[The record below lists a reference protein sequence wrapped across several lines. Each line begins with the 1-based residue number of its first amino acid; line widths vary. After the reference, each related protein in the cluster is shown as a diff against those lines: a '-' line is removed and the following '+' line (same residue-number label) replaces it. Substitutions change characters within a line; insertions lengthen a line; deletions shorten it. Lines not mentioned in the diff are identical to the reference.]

1 MHLIRKNLLGQ
12 QLFPRFCQTDLDHA
26 DACAHA
32 SKIPRQ
38 THAQDTSGLRH
49 FVLTEKR
56 CLSCSIY
63 NPVSVRGVERET
75 RPSAS
80 TVTFSHPENM
90 SDSST
95 PDVGPVE
102 AGVRKLSEL
111 RVIDLKA
118 ELKRRNLDISG
129 NKSLLSERLKKAIEE
144 EGGNPDEIIV
154 HLEITP
160 KKTPRRTPKGKRQD
174 EPDDCTLEEDSVD
187 GQEDPD
193 AIPENLHEM
202 DIMDMNVL
210 DEADMGNGGGPDG
223 DEYDEEVLDTLSY
236 EENTGNLREDDA
248 NDHDVEDVCDVVMS
262 KSGVEEEM
270 EPNDANVDE
279 NEEAPCQQED
289 DDGEHGC
296 EDTKSE
302 KESEKVAGS
311 CISEPLKEDTTEE
324 PTEDEKSSVWDSHKE
339 EDNVQDLA
347 NTEEAANLEAESSAC
362 EMDVDASTQSEI
374 ESTSK
379 DQENIQ
385 DNLVDTESTS
395 AQAAKASETDLCDIE
410 SAVDSERASKGEA
423 VEECKKTEPA
433 ESSEVKESSVE
444 GDDQKKSSDED
455 TSSKP
460 DSKDDKGGA
469 AASGRNL
476 WVSGLSST
484 TRATDLKNLF
494 SKYGKVVGAK
504 VVTNARSPGAR
515 CYGFVTMCSTEE
527 ATKCIS
533 HLHRTELHGRMISVE
548 RAKNEPA
555 GKKPADK
562 SDTKNSGSDRRHSS
576 DSKTEK
582 SENKEEKPESS
593 DGKEPG
599 GERTVVMDKSKG
611 EPVISVK
618 TKSKERST
626 KSRDRKS
633 SSKERKDILSFDQI
647 KEQRERERQRQRERE
662 IREVERRR
670 HSGERDRD
678 SRSERER
685 IRLFREREEKERLM
699 RKRNWLEVEK
709 QRLNAD
715 RMEREFLER
724 ERLRIEYER
733 RREQERIHRERE
745 ELRRQQDQLRFEQD
759 RRPLKR
765 PYDMDGRKDDWQMKR
780 MTMDDR
786 YGRSD
791 LGRQDRY
798 QDFDHRDRSRYQDDM
813 MMDRRDNRGG
823 MQGDRDNQHF
833 SDRDRHGRDNRDN
846 WGGSFDKRGMNPS
859 RPVPGGRDN
868 RDWEPGRKMDGDRNW
883 QGADRGVPGQG
894 HMARG
899 GMASR
904 GGYIQTGTSQSLS
917 GALNR
922 PNQMMQGS
930 GMQGGGAFGRRY

>member
-1 MHLIRKNLLGQ
+1 
-12 QLFPRFCQTDLDHA
+12 
-26 DACAHA
+26 
-32 SKIPRQ
+32 
-38 THAQDTSGLRH
+38 
-49 FVLTEKR
+49 
-56 CLSCSIY
+56 
-63 NPVSVRGVERET
+63 
-75 RPSAS
+75 
-80 TVTFSHPENM
+80 M

-95 PDVGPVE
+95 ADVGPVE
-102 AGVRKLSEL
+102 SGVRKLSEL

-174 EPDDCTLEEDSVD
+174 EPDEPEDCTLEEDSVD

-210 DEADMGNGGGPDG
+210 DEADMGNGGGPEG
-223 DEYDEEVLDTLSY
+223 DEYDEEVLDTLSN
-236 EENTGNLREDDA
+236 EENTANLRDDDA
-248 NDHDVEDVCDVVMS
+248 NNHDADEDVADVATS
-262 KSGVEEEM
+262 KSEEM
-270 EPNDANVDE
+270 EANDADVNE
-279 NEEAPCQQED
+279 NQEAPCQQE

-296 EDTKSE
+296 EDTNSE

-347 NTEEAANLEAESSAC
+347 NAEDATNLEADSSAC
-362 EMDVDASTQSEI
+362 EMDVDASKQSEI

-395 AQAAKASETDLCDIE
+395 AQAANASETDLHDIE

-433 ESSEVKESSVE
+433 SEESSEVKESSVE
-444 GDDQKKSSDED
+444 GDDQKKSGDED
-455 TSSKP
+455 SSSKP
-460 DSKDDKGGA
+460 DSKDDKGSA

-562 SDTKNSGSDRRHSS
+562 SDAKKSGSDRRHSS

-582 SENKEEKPESS
+582 SENKDEKSEIS
-593 DGKEPG
+593 DGKEQG

-633 SSKERKDILSFDQI
+633 SSKESKDILSFDQI

-670 HSGERDRD
+670 HSGERD

-745 ELRRQQDQLRFEQD
+745 ELRRQQEQLRFEQD
-759 RRPLKR
+759 RRTLKR

-791 LGRQDRY
+791 FGRQDRY

-823 MQGDRDNQHF
+823 MPGDRDNQHF
-833 SDRDRHGRDNRDN
+833 SDRDKHGRDNRDN
-846 WGGSFDKRGMNPS
+846 WGAGYDKRGINPS

-894 HMARG
+894 HIARG

-904 GGYIQTGTSQSLS
+904 GGYMQTGTTQSIS

-922 PNQMMQGS
+922 PNQMMQGG
-930 GMQGGGAFGRRY
+930 GMQAGGAFGRRY

>member
-1 MHLIRKNLLGQ
+1 
-12 QLFPRFCQTDLDHA
+12 
-26 DACAHA
+26 
-32 SKIPRQ
+32 
-38 THAQDTSGLRH
+38 
-49 FVLTEKR
+49 
-56 CLSCSIY
+56 
-63 NPVSVRGVERET
+63 
-75 RPSAS
+75 
-80 TVTFSHPENM
+80 M

-95 PDVGPVE
+95 ADVGPVE

-118 ELKRRNLDISG
+118 ELKRRNLDVSG

-144 EGGNPDEIIV
+144 EGGNPDEIVV

-160 KKTPRRTPKGKRQD
+160 KKTPRRTPKGKSKD
-174 EPDDCTLEEDSVD
+174 EPDEPEDCTLEDDSVD
-187 GQEDPD
+187 GQDDPD
-193 AIPENLHEM
+193 AIPDNLHEM

-210 DEADMGNGGGPDG
+210 DEADMGNGDGPDG
-223 DEYDEEVLDTLSY
+223 DEYDEEVQDTLSND
-236 EENTGNLREDDA
+236 ENTGSLREDAA
-248 NDHDVEDVCDVVMS
+248 NNHDVEDADDAVMS
-262 KSGVEEEM
+262 KSEVEEEIKA
-270 EPNDANVDE
+270 NDADMDE
-279 NEEAPCQQED
+279 NQEAPCQE

-311 CISEPLKEDTTEE
+311 CISEPLKEDFTEE
-324 PTEDEKSSVWDSHKE
+324 PTEDEKSSVWDFHKE
-339 EDNVQDLA
+339 EDNVHDLA

-362 EMDVDASTQSEI
+362 EVDVDASKQSEVD
-374 ESTSK
+374 STSK
-379 DQENIQ
+379 DQENVQ
-385 DNLVDTESTS
+385 DNLVDSESTS
-395 AQAAKASETDLCDIE
+395 TQAANASETCLRDIE
-410 SAVDSERASKGEA
+410 SAVDSEMASKGEA
-423 VEECKKTEPA
+423 DEECKKTEPA
-433 ESSEVKESSVE
+433 ESSEVKESSVQGG
-444 GDDQKKSSDED
+444 GDDQKKSGDED
-455 TSSKP
+455 TSTKP
-460 DSKDDKGGA
+460 ESKDDKGSA
-469 AASGRNL
+469 AASGKNL

-562 SDTKNSGSDRRHSS
+562 NETKKSGSERRHSS

-582 SENKEEKPESS
+582 SENKDEKTESS
-593 DGKEPG
+593 DGKEQG

-633 SSKERKDILSFDQI
+633 SSKDRKDILSFDQI

-685 IRLFREREEKERLM
+685 IRLFREREERERLM

-709 QRLNAD
+709 QRLDAD
-715 RMEREFLER
+715 RREREFLER

-759 RRPLKR
+759 RRPIKR

-791 LGRQDRY
+791 FGRQDRY

-823 MQGDRDNQHF
+823 LSGDRDNQHF
-833 SDRDRHGRDNRDN
+833 SDRDRHGRDSRDN
-846 WGGSFDKRGMNPS
+846 WGGGFDKRGMNPM
-859 RPVPGGRDN
+859 RPVPGSRDN

-904 GGYIQTGTSQSLS
+904 GGYMQTGTSQSLS

-930 GMQGGGAFGRRY
+930 GIQGGGAFGRRY

>member
-1 MHLIRKNLLGQ
+1 
-12 QLFPRFCQTDLDHA
+12 
-26 DACAHA
+26 
-32 SKIPRQ
+32 
-38 THAQDTSGLRH
+38 
-49 FVLTEKR
+49 
-56 CLSCSIY
+56 
-63 NPVSVRGVERET
+63 
-75 RPSAS
+75 
-80 TVTFSHPENM
+80 M
-90 SDSST
+90 SESST
-95 PDVGPVE
+95 PDMGPVE

-144 EGGNPDEIIV
+144 EGGNPDEITV

-174 EPDDCTLEEDSVD
+174 EPDDCNLEEDSVD

-193 AIPENLHEM
+193 AFPENIHEM

-210 DEADMGNGGGPDG
+210 DEADMGNGDGPDG
-223 DEYDEEVLDTLSY
+223 DEYDEEVLDTLSH
-236 EENTGNLREDDA
+236 EANTGSLREDDA
-248 NDHDVEDVCDVVMS
+248 NDHDVEDVCGVFMS
-262 KSGVEEEM
+262 KSDEM
-270 EPNDANVDE
+270 DLNDANVNE
-279 NEEAPCQQED
+279 NQEASCQE

-296 EDTKSE
+296 KDTKSE
-302 KESEKVAGS
+302 KEIEKVAGS

-324 PTEDEKSSVWDSHKE
+324 RTEDEKSSVWDSHKE
-339 EDNVQDLA
+339 EDNVQDLT
-347 NTEEAANLEAESSAC
+347 NTEEATNLEAESSAC
-362 EMDVDASTQSEI
+362 EKDIDESKQSEI
-374 ESTSK
+374 ESISK

-395 AQAAKASETDLCDIE
+395 AKAANANETDLCDIE

-455 TSSKP
+455 ASSKP
-460 DSKDDKGGA
+460 DSKDDKGSA

-562 SDTKNSGSDRRHSS
+562 SDTKKTGSDRRHSS

-611 EPVISVK
+611 EPVISLK

-633 SSKERKDILSFDQI
+633 SSKDRKDILSFDQI
-647 KEQRERERQRQRERE
+647 KEQRERERQRQRDRE

-724 ERLRIEYER
+724 ERLRIEFER

-759 RRPLKR
+759 RRSLKR
-765 PYDMDGRKDDWQMKR
+765 PFDMDGRKDDWQMKR
-780 MTMDDR
+780 MNMDDR
-786 YGRSD
+786 CGRSD

-798 QDFDHRDRSRYQDDM
+798 QDFDHRDRSRFPDDM
-813 MMDRRDNRGG
+813 MMDRRVNRGG
-823 MQGDRDNQHF
+823 MHGDRINQHF

-846 WGGSFDKRGMNPS
+846 WAGSFDKRGMNPS

-883 QGADRGVPGQG
+883 QGADRGVPGQS
-894 HMARG
+894 HIARG

-917 GALNR
+917 GTLNR

>member
-1 MHLIRKNLLGQ
+1 
-12 QLFPRFCQTDLDHA
+12 
-26 DACAHA
+26 
-32 SKIPRQ
+32 
-38 THAQDTSGLRH
+38 
-49 FVLTEKR
+49 
-56 CLSCSIY
+56 
-63 NPVSVRGVERET
+63 
-75 RPSAS
+75 
-80 TVTFSHPENM
+80 M

-95 PDVGPVE
+95 ADMGPVE

-174 EPDDCTLEEDSVD
+174 EPDEPEDYTLEEDSVD

-210 DEADMGNGGGPDG
+210 DEADMGNGGGPEG
-223 DEYDEEVLDTLSY
+223 DEYDEEVLDTLS
-236 EENTGNLREDDA
+236 NEDDA
-248 NDHDVEDVCDVVMS
+248 ANLMEDDAEDVTDVITS
-262 KSGVEEEM
+262 KSDLEEEM
-270 EPNDANVDE
+270 EANDADVNE
-279 NEEAPCQQED
+279 NQEAPCQQQE

-296 EDTKSE
+296 EDSNSE

-347 NTEEAANLEAESSAC
+347 NAEEAADLEAESSAC
-362 EMDVDASTQSEI
+362 EMDVDASKQSEI

-379 DQENIQ
+379 EQENIP
-385 DNLVDTESTS
+385 DNLVDAESTS
-395 AQAAKASETDLCDIE
+395 AQAANASETDLRDIE

-423 VEECKKTEPA
+423 VEECEKTEPA

-444 GDDQKKSSDED
+444 GDDQKKSGDED
-455 TSSKP
+455 SSSKP
-460 DSKDDKGGA
+460 DSKDDKGSA

-555 GKKPADK
+555 GKKPAEK
-562 SDTKNSGSDRRHSS
+562 SDTKKAGSDRRQSS

-582 SENKEEKPESS
+582 SENKDEKPENA
-593 DGKEPG
+593 DGKEQG

-715 RMEREFLER
+715 RLEREFLER

-745 ELRRQQDQLRFEQD
+745 ELRRQQEQLRFEQD
-759 RRPLKR
+759 RRSLKR

-780 MTMDDR
+780 MAMDDR
-786 YGRSD
+786 Y
-791 LGRQDRY
+791 GRQDRY
-798 QDFDHRDRSRYQDDM
+798 QDFDHRDRGRYQDDM
-813 MMDRRDNRGG
+813 MMDRRGG

-846 WGGSFDKRGMNPS
+846 WGGGYDKRGMNPS
-859 RPVPGGRDN
+859 RPVPGG
-868 RDWEPGRKMDGDRNW
+868 
-883 QGADRGVPGQG
+883 
-894 HMARG
+894 
-899 GMASR
+899 
-904 GGYIQTGTSQSLS
+904 
-917 GALNR
+917 
-922 PNQMMQGS
+922 
-930 GMQGGGAFGRRY
+930 

>member
-1 MHLIRKNLLGQ
+1 
-12 QLFPRFCQTDLDHA
+12 
-26 DACAHA
+26 
-32 SKIPRQ
+32 
-38 THAQDTSGLRH
+38 
-49 FVLTEKR
+49 
-56 CLSCSIY
+56 
-63 NPVSVRGVERET
+63 
-75 RPSAS
+75 
-80 TVTFSHPENM
+80 M

-95 PDVGPVE
+95 ADVGPVE

-129 NKSLLSERLKKAIEE
+129 NKSLLSERLKKVIEE

-160 KKTPRRTPKGKRQD
+160 KKTPRRTPKGKRPD
-174 EPDDCTLEEDSVD
+174 EPDEPEDCTLEEDSVD
-187 GQEDPD
+187 GQEDLD

-223 DEYDEEVLDTLSY
+223 DEYDEEVLDTLSN
-236 EENTGNLREDDA
+236 EENTDNLREDDT
-248 NDHDVEDVCDVVMS
+248 NDSDVEDVCGDVMS
-262 KSGVEEEM
+262 KSGEEEM
-270 EPNDANVDE
+270 EPNDADVDE
-279 NEEAPCQQED
+279 NQEAPCQQG

-311 CISEPLKEDTTEE
+311 CISEPLKEDATEE

-347 NTEEAANLEAESSAC
+347 NTEEATNLEAESSAC
-362 EMDVDASTQSEI
+362 EMDVDASKQSEI

-385 DNLVDTESTS
+385 DNLGDTESTS
-395 AQAAKASETDLCDIE
+395 AQATNASETDLCDIE

-460 DSKDDKGGA
+460 DSKDDKGSA

-562 SDTKNSGSDRRHSS
+562 SDTKKSGSDRRHSS

-582 SENKEEKPESS
+582 SENKEEKSENS

-699 RKRNWLEVEK
+699 KKRNWLEVEK
-709 QRLNAD
+709 QRLNSD

-724 ERLRIEYER
+724 ERLRIEFER

-745 ELRRQQDQLRFEQD
+745 ELKRQQEQLHFEQD

-780 MTMDDR
+780 MNMDDR

-798 QDFDHRDRSRYQDDM
+798 QDFDHRDRSRSQDDM

-833 SDRDRHGRDNRDN
+833 SNRERHGRDNRVN

-904 GGYIQTGTSQSLS
+904 GGYIQTGPSQSLS

-922 PNQMMQGS
+922 PNQVMQGS

>member
-1 MHLIRKNLLGQ
+1 
-12 QLFPRFCQTDLDHA
+12 
-26 DACAHA
+26 
-32 SKIPRQ
+32 
-38 THAQDTSGLRH
+38 
-49 FVLTEKR
+49 
-56 CLSCSIY
+56 
-63 NPVSVRGVERET
+63 
-75 RPSAS
+75 
-80 TVTFSHPENM
+80 M

-95 PDVGPVE
+95 ADVGPVE

-160 KKTPRRTPKGKRQD
+160 KKTPRRTPKGKRPD
-174 EPDDCTLEEDSVD
+174 EPDELEDCTLEEDSVD

-210 DEADMGNGGGPDG
+210 DEADMGNGCGPEG
-223 DEYDEEVLDTLSY
+223 DEYDEEVLDTILN
-236 EENTGNLREDDA
+236 EENTANLREDDA
-248 NDHDVEDVCDVVMS
+248 NNHDAEDVTDVVTS
-262 KSGVEEEM
+262 KFEVEEEM
-270 EPNDANVDE
+270 EANDVDVNE
-279 NEEAPCQQED
+279 NQEAPCQQE

-296 EDTKSE
+296 EDTKSV

-311 CISEPLKEDTTEE
+311 CISEPLKEDTNEE

-339 EDNVQDLA
+339 EDNVQELA
-347 NTEEAANLEAESSAC
+347 NSEEAANLEADSSAC
-362 EMDVDASTQSEI
+362 EMDVDASKQSEI

-385 DNLVDTESTS
+385 DNLGDTESTS
-395 AQAAKASETDLCDIE
+395 AQAANASETDLHDIE

-444 GDDQKKSSDED
+444 GDDQKKSGDED
-455 TSSKP
+455 SSSKP
-460 DSKDDKGGA
+460 DSKDDKGSA
-469 AASGRNL
+469 AAGRNL

-562 SDTKNSGSDRRHSS
+562 SDTKKSGSDRRHSS

-582 SENKEEKPESS
+582 SENKDEKSEIS
-593 DGKEPG
+593 DGKEQG

-678 SRSERER
+678 SRTERER

-745 ELRRQQDQLRFEQD
+745 ELKRQQEQLRFEQD
-759 RRPLKR
+759 RRSLKR

-786 YGRSD
+786 GGRSD
-791 LGRQDRY
+791 FGRQDRY

-813 MMDRRDNRGG
+813 MIDRRDNRGG
-823 MQGDRDNQHF
+823 MQGDQHF

-846 WGGSFDKRGMNPS
+846 WGGGYDKRGMNPS

-868 RDWEPGRKMDGDRNW
+868 RDWEPGRKVDGDRNW
-883 QGADRGVPGQG
+883 QGADRGVPGLGQV
-894 HMARG
+894 ARG

-904 GGYIQTGTSQSLS
+904 GGYIQTGTSQSIS

-922 PNQMMQGS
+922 PNQMQSS

>member
-1 MHLIRKNLLGQ
+1 
-12 QLFPRFCQTDLDHA
+12 
-26 DACAHA
+26 
-32 SKIPRQ
+32 
-38 THAQDTSGLRH
+38 
-49 FVLTEKR
+49 
-56 CLSCSIY
+56 
-63 NPVSVRGVERET
+63 
-75 RPSAS
+75 
-80 TVTFSHPENM
+80 M

-95 PDVGPVE
+95 ADVGPVE

-129 NKSLLSERLKKAIEE
+129 NKSLLSERLKKVIEE

-174 EPDDCTLEEDSVD
+174 EPDEPEDCTLEEDSVD
-187 GQEDPD
+187 GQEDLD

-223 DEYDEEVLDTLSY
+223 DEYDEEVLDTLSN
-236 EENTGNLREDDA
+236 EENTDNLREDDA

-262 KSGVEEEM
+262 KSGEEEEM
-270 EPNDANVDE
+270 EPNDADVDE
-279 NEEAPCQQED
+279 NQEAPCQQG

-339 EDNVQDLA
+339 EDNVQDLT
-347 NTEEAANLEAESSAC
+347 NTEEATNLEAESSAC
-362 EMDVDASTQSEI
+362 EMDVDASKQSEI

-395 AQAAKASETDLCDIE
+395 AQAANASETDLCDIE

-444 GDDQKKSSDED
+444 DDDQKKSSDED

-460 DSKDDKGGA
+460 DSKDDKGSA

-476 WVSGLSST
+476 WISGLSST

-562 SDTKNSGSDRRHSS
+562 SDTKTSGSDRRHSS

-582 SENKEEKPESS
+582 SENKEEKSENS

-709 QRLNAD
+709 QRLNSD

-745 ELRRQQDQLRFEQD
+745 ELRRQQEQLHFEQD

-798 QDFDHRDRSRYQDDM
+798 QDFDHRDRSRYQDDV

-823 MQGDRDNQHF
+823 MQGDRDNQPF
-833 SDRDRHGRDNRDN
+833 SNRDRHGRDNRDN

-922 PNQMMQGS
+922 PNQVMQGS

>member
-1 MHLIRKNLLGQ
+1 
-12 QLFPRFCQTDLDHA
+12 
-26 DACAHA
+26 
-32 SKIPRQ
+32 
-38 THAQDTSGLRH
+38 
-49 FVLTEKR
+49 
-56 CLSCSIY
+56 
-63 NPVSVRGVERET
+63 
-75 RPSAS
+75 
-80 TVTFSHPENM
+80 M

-95 PDVGPVE
+95 ADVGPVE

-118 ELKRRNLDISG
+118 ELKRRNLDITG

-160 KKTPRRTPKGKRQD
+160 KKTPRRTPKGKRQGEPD
-174 EPDDCTLEEDSVD
+174 EPEDYTLEEDSVD
-187 GQEDPD
+187 GQEDSD
-193 AIPENLHEM
+193 AIPENIHEM

-210 DEADMGNGGGPDG
+210 DEADMGNGEEPEG
-223 DEYDEEVLDTLSY
+223 DEYDEEVLDTLSN
-236 EENTGNLREDDA
+236 EENNAELREDDA
-248 NDHDVEDVCDVVMS
+248 SNHDAEDVTDVVPS
-262 KSGVEEEM
+262 KSEVGEEM
-270 EPNDANVDE
+270 ETNDAEGNKNQEV
-279 NEEAPCQQED
+279 PCQRE

-296 EDTKSE
+296 EDPKGE

-311 CISEPLKEDTTEE
+311 CISEPLKEDT
-324 PTEDEKSSVWDSHKE
+324 TEDEKSSVWDSHKE

-347 NTEEAANLEAESSAC
+347 NAEEAANLEAESSAF
-362 EMDVDASTQSEI
+362 EMDLGASKQSEI
-374 ESTSK
+374 ESTSQ
-379 DQENIQ
+379 DQENIP
-385 DNLVDTESTS
+385 DNLVDAESTS
-395 AQAAKASETDLCDIE
+395 AQATNANETDLRDIE

-444 GDDQKKSSDED
+444 GDDQKKSGDED
-455 TSSKP
+455 SSSKP
-460 DSKDDKGGA
+460 DSTDDKGSA

-484 TRATDLKNLF
+484 TRATDLKTLF

-562 SDTKNSGSDRRHSS
+562 NDTKKPGSDRRHST

-582 SENKEEKPESS
+582 SESKDEKPENSE
-593 DGKEPG
+593 GKEPG

-633 SSKERKDILSFDQI
+633 SSKDRKDILSFDQI

-678 SRSERER
+678 SHSERER

-709 QRLNAD
+709 KRLNAD

-724 ERLRIEYER
+724 ERLRIEFER

-745 ELRRQQDQLRFEQD
+745 ALRRQQEQLRFEQD
-759 RRPLKR
+759 RRSLKR

-786 YGRSD
+786 F
-791 LGRQDRY
+791 GRQDRY
-798 QDFDHRDRSRYQDDM
+798 QDFDHRDRSRFQDDL
-813 MMDRRDNRGG
+813 MMDRRGG
-823 MQGDRDNQHF
+823 MQGDRDSQHL
-833 SDRDRHGRDNRDN
+833 SDRDRHGRDN
-846 WGGSFDKRGMNPS
+846 WSGGYDKRGMNPS

-894 HMARG
+894 PMARG

-904 GGYIQTGTSQSLS
+904 GGFIQTGTSQSIP

-922 PNQMMQGS
+922 PNQIMQGS
-930 GMQGGGAFGRRY
+930 GIQGGGAFGRRY